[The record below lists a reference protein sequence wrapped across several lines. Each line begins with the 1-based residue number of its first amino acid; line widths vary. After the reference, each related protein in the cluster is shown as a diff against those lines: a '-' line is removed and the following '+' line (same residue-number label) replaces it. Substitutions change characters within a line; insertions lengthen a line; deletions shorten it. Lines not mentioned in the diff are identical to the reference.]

1 MSLSGGSE
9 VFQNVLKMSRKVCCG
24 LKGAA
29 QNLKP
34 QDDQLR
40 SQDLQSLI
48 SPLYHKSVAAA
59 AAFKVDVCC

>member
-40 SQDLQSLI
+40 KPHLSTLSQHSC
-48 SPLYHKSVAAA
+48 KSVAAA